1 MYIYDRAHQLA
12 ADIKQSEEFKTYKAL
27 KDELYAEETTKS
39 LLKQYKQAQ
48 FEAQAMMMS
57 GQQPGEEL
65 MDKLKKVGEVLAFNP
80 KVTEF
85 FAAEYKFNTIVSD
98 IYKIIG
104 EACDVGANMFDED

>member
-1 MYIYDRAHQLA
+1 
-12 ADIKQSEEFKTYKAL
+12 
-27 KDELYAEETTKS
+27 
-39 LLKQYKQAQ
+39 
-48 FEAQAMMMS
+48 
-57 GQQPGEEL
+57 

-104 EACDVGANMFDED
+104 DACELDTGLFEQE

>member
-104 EACDVGANMFDED
+104 DACELGTGLFEQE